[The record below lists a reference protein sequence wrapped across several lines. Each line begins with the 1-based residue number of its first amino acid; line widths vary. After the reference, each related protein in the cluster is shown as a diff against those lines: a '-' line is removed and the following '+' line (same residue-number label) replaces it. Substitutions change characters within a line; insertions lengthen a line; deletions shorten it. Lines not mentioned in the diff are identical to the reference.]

1 MPEKARSIE
10 RHAFNPSDK
19 LLLDANIWLFI
30 YSPQYRPTDRQ
41 TKIYSAALKRMLD
54 AGCTIFLDALVLSEF
69 VNVLGRLAY
78 NRLPVSQRPSD
89 FKSFRNSSAFKAT
102 AKRIADSC
110 KRIFQV
116 VTRIESGLVSCDPVD
131 VLHQYE
137 AGRSDIN
144 DLLLAHLCRTHA
156 LIFVTDDSDF
166 RMSGLSILTANSRLL
181 R

>member
-1 MPEKARSIE
+1 MPERARPIE
-10 RHAFNPSDK
+10 RHTFNPSDK
-19 LLLDANIWLFI
+19 LLFDANIWLFI

-41 TKIYSAALKRMLD
+41 AKTYSTALKRMLD

-69 VNVLGRLAY
+69 VNILGRLAY

-89 FKSFRNSSAFKAT
+89 FKAFRNSSAFKAT
-102 AKRIADSC
+102 AKNIADSC
-110 KRIFQV
+110 NRVLQV
-116 VTRIESGLVSCDPVD
+116 VTRIESGFASCDPVD
-131 VLHQYE
+131 LLDQYE

-156 LIFVTDDSDF
+156 LTLVTDDADF
-166 RMSGLSILTANSRLL
+166 RMSGLPILTANSRLL